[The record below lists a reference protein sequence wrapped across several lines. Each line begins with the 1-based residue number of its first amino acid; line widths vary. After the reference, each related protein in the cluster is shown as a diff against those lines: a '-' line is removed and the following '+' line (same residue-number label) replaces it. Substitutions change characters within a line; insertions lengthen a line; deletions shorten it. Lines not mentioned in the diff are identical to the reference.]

1 MHRLCPSC
9 TRLSTLQHHRYT
21 NAACLA
27 ASSAF
32 CSMAVNLSPSFSGED
47 STGSARIGEKY
58 EEVFQGQ
65 LARTSKSTAVE
76 GGRET

>member
-9 TRLSTLQHHRYT
+9 TRLSPLQHHRYT

-32 CSMAVNLSPSFSGED
+32 CSAVNLSPSFSGED